1 MTKTRNGTIIEE
13 RERERERERSAFAF
27 RQISSRRA
35 EHSSRSSYRSDER
48 NCVYSF
54 ARIHRVC
61 RAYSASGAK
70 IGKQLA
76 AAFKGLITTLAGSI
90 SESGRQ
96 DGAQYQRNEQA
107 NEDRRRR
114 DGGEDG
120 GPPIFYSCRVDPAF
134 PVFVRESESRVRGR
148 RNASGHRADASFRAM
163 PQPRSHAT
171 GGDGGVEGNEGRTS
185 RMRTG
190 VSCKYGNR
198 FDRKS

>member
-13 RERERERERSAFAF
+13 REREREAPF

-54 ARIHRVC
+54 ACIHRGC
-61 RAYSASGAK
+61 RAYSASGTK

-76 AAFKGLITTLAGSI
+76 ATFKGLITALAGSI

-114 DGGEDG
+114 NGGEDG
-120 GPPIFYSCRVDPAF
+120 GPRIFYSCRVDPAF

-163 PQPRSHAT
+163 PRSRSRSRAT
-171 GGDGGVEGNEGRTS
+171 GGVGGVEGNEGRTA
-185 RMRTG
+185 RTRTG
-190 VSCKYGNR
+190 VCCKYGNR